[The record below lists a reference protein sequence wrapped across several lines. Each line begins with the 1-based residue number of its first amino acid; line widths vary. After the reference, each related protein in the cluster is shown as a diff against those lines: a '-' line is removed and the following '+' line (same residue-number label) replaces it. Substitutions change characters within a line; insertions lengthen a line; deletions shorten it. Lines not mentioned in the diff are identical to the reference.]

1 MTPKPHPIQSKYQSL
16 SELGPLPSSANHGKY
31 FHFFRK
37 HIYIT
42 LLLYGACFIQ
52 SVATPFLHG
61 FGGRFIVKKTTSM
74 PLICGFYYCYY

>member
-16 SELGPLPSSANHGKY
+16 SELGPLPSSANHA
-31 FHFFRK
+31 
-37 HIYIT
+37 

-52 SVATPFLHG
+52 SVATPFRHS
-61 FGGRFIVKKTTSM
+61 FGGRFIVKKTTSIEVAM